1 MPGRAYTAAAGA
13 AICCRPARIP
23 SALSLLP
30 ARIVTAPLPA
40 SRPDLP
46 ADALSDVAA
55 QDPPA
60 DLPLE
65 RTLSFRLLMLHKLSE
80 RDSGG
85 EFLQAL
91 GLTPSDARALAT
103 LGAFEPLSVMAL
115 AEACSL
121 NKGQA
126 SRAAQA
132 LVAQGLADKRDSDA
146 DGRGVVLTLTPAG
159 RALHARTLA
168 LVNARS
174 RRLFGCL
181 SPAEQQL
188 LGDLLDRLI
197 AHNRPATPRPA
208 REPAQGMR
216 VASSS
221 GSK

>member
-1 MPGRAYTAAAGA
+1 M
-13 AICCRPARIP
+13 ID
-23 SALSLLP
+23 
-30 ARIVTAPLPA
+30 PLPA
-40 SRPDLP
+40 PRPDGA
-46 ADALSDVAA
+46 ADAASDSLSG
-55 QDPPA
+55 

-65 RTLSFRLLMLHKLSE
+65 RTLSFRLLMLHKLAE

-85 EFLQAL
+85 EFLDAL

-132 LVAQGLADKRDSDA
+132 LVEQGLADKRDSDA
-146 DGRGVVLTLTPAG
+146 DGRGVVLTLTPTG

-197 AHNRPATPRPA
+197 AHNRPRDA
-208 REPAQGMR
+208 RSGRDRGQGMR
-216 VASSS
+216 VASTD